1 MKSRVFIIPF
11 CIFSVI
17 VCTSYPLLAQVGG
30 MQGGTPYN
38 QQFPSPQGTT
48 TTSLGAPQFPTGLSD
63 FPKQQALQIPITPQI
78 LTPPSEPEPLSSIES
93 AFQRQIQSLII
104 TEQKGV
110 VALTPAEQKQILT
123 LSSAEQKQ
131 IQTFT
136 PAQQSQIHTLSPAD
150 RGMILGG
157 LRQFGYSLFTGSVS
171 TFAPQKRTNTSD
183 MIIYPFST
191 GNVSTFAPVDDV
203 PVGPSYILGPGDVL
217 RINIWGAMENVYIAT
232 VGRNGRIYL
241 PTVGPIRVWGLTFSQ
256 AEKLIQTCLSQYY
269 KGFQASITMGDLR
282 TIKVYIVGEVNQ
294 PGSYTIS
301 ALSTVT
307 NALFASGGV
316 NKSGS
321 LRKIALKR
329 NHHTVGTFDLYDFL
343 LRGDKKNDSRLE
355 SGDVIFVP
363 TIGPVVGIVGEV
375 KRPAIYELKETMR
388 ASSLIDTAGGTTPQ
402 SYLKRVQIIRSK
414 PNAERE
420 SIDIDLTKSNGG
432 KEGAQQDSE
441 LQNGDLVRIYPTD
454 QRIYNTVN
462 LTGSVKHP
470 GDYEIKPGMRLSQL
484 ILPEVLQPEAYL
496 DDIEVT
502 RFKEDLMSVAEIF
515 HVSIKKAWAGDQIHD
530 IILMSRDRVA
540 VRSEAKATETVI
552 LEGEFRLP
560 GIYTFKR
567 GERLSSVINRAHG
580 FTNQA
585 YLKGVVFTRR
595 TVATREKEQLDK
607 FVQQFEESFL
617 AGKRSSMLGFSAEQ
631 AKLADLEEARSKS
644 LMRIIASRVMLGRIV
659 IHLDDMGKF
668 EGTQDDIMLEDGDT
682 LTIPQQPAEVMI
694 MGSVRNPTAV
704 VHRKGENIEYYVN
717 RGGGFSTAA
726 DKKEMYLLK
735 ADGSAIIGFLKLR
748 DVDPG
753 DAIVVPPKVRMKD
766 LAWLSQMATLVG
778 NTALT
783 MGGLAAITR

>member
-1 MKSRVFIIPF
+1 MKSRVFSIPF
-11 CIFSVI
+11 CVFSVI
-17 VCTSYPLLAQVGG
+17 VCTSYPLLAQMVGQ
-30 MQGGTPYN
+30 QGWSPYN
-38 QQFPSPQGTT
+38 QPFPSLQGTT
-48 TTSLGAPQFPTGLSD
+48 TTSLGAPQLPIGLPD
-63 FPKQQALQIPITPQI
+63 FPKQQALQIPITPQVM
-78 LTPPSEPEPLSSIES
+78 TPPSEPEPLSSIES

-136 PAQQSQIHTLSPAD
+136 PAQQSQILTLSLAD

-157 LRQFGYSLFTGSVS
+157 LRQFGYSLFTGS
-171 TFAPQKRTNTSD
+171 
-183 MIIYPFST
+183 
-191 GNVSTFAPVDDV
+191 VSTFAPVDDV

-241 PTVGPIRVWGLTFSQ
+241 PTVGPVRVWGLTFSQ

-307 NALFASGGV
+307 NALFASGGI

-363 TIGPVVGIVGEV
+363 TIGPVVGIMGEV

-388 ASSLIDTAGGTTPQ
+388 VSNLIDTAGGTTPQ

-441 LQNGDLVRIYPTD
+441 LQNGDLMRIYPTD

-502 RFKEDLMSVAEIF
+502 RFKEDLTSVAEIF

-567 GERLSSVINRAHG
+567 GEHLSSVVKRAHG

-585 YLKGVVFTRR
+585 YLKGLVFTRR
-595 TVATREKEQLDK
+595 TVAMREKEQLDK

-617 AGKRSSMLGFSAEQ
+617 AGKRSGALGFSPEQ
-631 AKLADLEEARSKS
+631 AKLAELEEARSKG
-644 LMRIIASRVMLGRIV
+644 LMRVIASRVMLGRIV
-659 IHLDDMGKF
+659 IRLDDQEKF

-717 RGGGFSTAA
+717 RGGGFSKGA

-753 DAIVVPPKVRMKD
+753 DAIIVPPKVRMKD
-766 LAWLSQMATLVG
+766 LTWLSQIAALVG